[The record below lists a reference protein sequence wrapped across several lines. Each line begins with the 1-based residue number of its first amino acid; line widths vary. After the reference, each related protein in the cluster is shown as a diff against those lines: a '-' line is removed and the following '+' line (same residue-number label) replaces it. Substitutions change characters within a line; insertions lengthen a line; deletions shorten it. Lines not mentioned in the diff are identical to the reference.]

1 MPDRTSS
8 DAVEAAARL
17 AYGRLVAL
25 LTARSRDLAGAED
38 ALGDALLSALEHWPE
53 QGVPANPPAWLLTVA
68 RRRLIDRARRTARA
82 NAAQAEIERMH
93 EEAELAMNE
102 AHPFPDRRLGL
113 MLACAHPA
121 IDPAARTPLMLQAIL
136 GLSAERMAPVFLT
149 SPAAM
154 TKRLVRAKT
163 KIAAS
168 GIGFTEPEPEDL
180 VERLGPV
187 LDALYA
193 AFTVGRD
200 DRGRGGLAEE
210 ALWLARLLAELAPEA
225 PEASGLLALM
235 LFVTAR
241 VPATREGS
249 FIPLSQQDPQD
260 WNGAMMEEAEALLR
274 RAVGFQRPGRFQ
286 VEAAIQAVHAERR
299 RTGRTDWAAIL
310 RLYEGLAG
318 LSATVGAHVAWAAA
332 LAQSGEPDA
341 ALARLNAL
349 DPAVVAAHQPFWA
362 TRAFALA
369 QSGRG
374 AEAADAYLRAAALAE
389 DPSLRAFLLERRAR
403 LQNG

>member
-1 MPDRTSS
+1 MPDRPSPGE
-8 DAVEAAARL
+8 VEAAARL

-25 LTARSRDLAGAED
+25 LTARSGDLAGAED
-38 ALGDALLSALEHWPE
+38 ALGDALLAALERWPE
-53 QGVPANPPAWLLTVA
+53 QGVPANPQAWLLTVA
-68 RRRLIDRARRTARA
+68 RRRQIDRARRAARA
-82 NAAQAEIERMH
+82 DAAQTEIERMH

-102 AHPFPDRRLGL
+102 AHSFPDRRLGL
-113 MLACAHPA
+113 MVACAHPA
-121 IDPAARTPLMLQAIL
+121 VDPAARTPLMLQAIL

-154 TKRLVRAKT
+154 TKRLVRAKL

-168 GIGFTEPEPEDL
+168 RIGFAEPEPEQL
-180 VERLGPV
+180 AERLDPV

-210 ALWLARLLAELAPEA
+210 ALWLGRLLVELAPEA

-241 VPATREGS
+241 VPATPEDS
-249 FIPLSQQDPQD
+249 FIPLSRQNPAD
-260 WNGAMMEEAEALLR
+260 WNTAMMEDAETLLR
-274 RAVGFQRPGRFQ
+274 RVVGLQRPGRFQ
-286 VEAAIQAVHAERR
+286 VEAAIQAVHADRR
-299 RTGRTDWAAIL
+299 RTGRTDWAVIL

-318 LSATVGAHVAWAAA
+318 LTATVGAHVAWAAA
-332 LAQSGEPDA
+332 LAQSGAPDA
-341 ALARLNAL
+341 ALARLAAL
-349 DPAVVAAHQPFWA
+349 DPVAVAAHQPFWA

-369 QSGRG
+369 QSGLA
-374 AEAADAYLRAAALAE
+374 AEAGEAYLRAAALAE

-403 LQNG
+403 LQN

>member
-1 MPDRTSS
+1 MPHRPSPN
-8 DAVEAAARL
+8 AVEAAARL

-25 LTARSRDLAGAED
+25 LTARSGDLAGAED
-38 ALGDALLSALEHWPE
+38 ALGDALLAALERWPE
-53 QGVPANPPAWLLTVA
+53 LGVPANPQAWLLTVA
-68 RRRLIDRARRTARA
+68 RRKLIDRARRAARA
-82 NAAQAEIERMH
+82 DAAQAEIERMH
-93 EEAELAMNE
+93 EEAEVAMNE
-102 AHPFPDRRLGL
+102 AQLFPDRRLGL

-121 IDPAARTPLMLQAIL
+121 VDPTARTPLMLQAIL

-154 TKRLVRAKT
+154 TKRLVRAKA

-168 GIGFTEPEPEDL
+168 GIGFAEPEPEEL
-180 VERLGPV
+180 AERLDPV

-210 ALWLARLLAELAPEA
+210 ALWLTRLLAELAPEA
-225 PEASGLLALM
+225 PEALGLLALM

-249 FIPLSQQDPQD
+249 FIPLSRQDPAD
-260 WNGAMMEEAEALLR
+260 WNAAMLEEAEALLR
-274 RAVGFQRPGRFQ
+274 RAVDFRRPGRIQ

-299 RTGRTDWAAIL
+299 RSGRTDWAAIL
-310 RLYEGLAG
+310 KLYEGLAG

-332 LAQSGEPDA
+332 LAQSGEAEA
-341 ALARLNAL
+341 ALARLGAI
-349 DPAVVAAHQPFWA
+349 DPAAVAAHQPFWA

-369 QSGRG
+369 QSGRS

-389 DPSLRAFLLERRAR
+389 DPSLRAFLLEQSAR
-403 LQNG
+403 LQN